1 MPESAEGAEGAEGAK
16 GAKGA
21 QGAKEVPKE
30 CRKVPNVSMSD
41 DMCDEVTRA
50 RLNGLH
56 IENSAKG
63 V

>member
-1 MPESAEGAEGAEGAK
+1 MPESAKGAEGAEGAK
-16 GAKGA
+16 GANGA

-30 CRKVPNVSMSD
+30 CRKVPNVSHEV
-41 DMCDEVTRA
+41 CDEVTRA

>member
-30 CRKVPNVSMSD
+30 CRKVPKVSNEV
-41 DMCDEVTRA
+41 CDEVTRA
-50 RLNGLH
+50 NGLRR
-56 IENSAKG
+56 KTC
-63 V
+63 VT

>member
-30 CRKVPNVSMSD
+30 CRKVPNVPMSD
-41 DMCDEVTRA
+41 EVCDEVTRA
-50 RLNGLH
+50 NGLH